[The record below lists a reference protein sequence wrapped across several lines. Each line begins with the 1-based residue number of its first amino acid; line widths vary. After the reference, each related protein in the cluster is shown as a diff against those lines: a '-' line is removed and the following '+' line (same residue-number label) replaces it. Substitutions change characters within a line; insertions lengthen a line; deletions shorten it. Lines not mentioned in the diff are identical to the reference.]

1 MGSVCLIPPRGVRI
15 IQICLRLEKAHV
27 GDGNVARLELN
38 VSGIC
43 IEAVGERD
51 HSDSGLS
58 KLPTVS
64 GCQERA
70 WSTYNVHK

>member
-1 MGSVCLIPPRGVRI
+1 
-15 IQICLRLEKAHV
+15 
-27 GDGNVARLELN
+27 LN